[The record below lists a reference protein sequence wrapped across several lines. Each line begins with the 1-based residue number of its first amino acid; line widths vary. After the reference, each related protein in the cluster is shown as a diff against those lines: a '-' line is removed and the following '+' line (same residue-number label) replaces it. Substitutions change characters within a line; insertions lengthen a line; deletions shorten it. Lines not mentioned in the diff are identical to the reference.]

1 MVRDK
6 LSQVV
11 DIVPDMAEMAVNREF
26 AVALQVVLV
35 GPEETV

>member
-11 DIVPDMAEMAVNREF
+11 DIVLDMADMTVNREF
-26 AVALQVVLV
+26 AVALQVLLT
-35 GPEETV
+35 GPEEAE